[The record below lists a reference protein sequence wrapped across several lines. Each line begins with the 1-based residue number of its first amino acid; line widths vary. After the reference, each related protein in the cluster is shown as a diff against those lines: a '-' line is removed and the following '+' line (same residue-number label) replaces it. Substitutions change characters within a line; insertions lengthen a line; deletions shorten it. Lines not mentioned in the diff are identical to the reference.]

1 MSIQNILDVYAKIAD
16 SVVEKNQFSSLK
28 FRNTLEPIFEREGYR
43 KNLFDTTQNSELRIM
58 ILQDASIGDFILLS
72 PCIREIRRL
81 YPAARITLV
90 IHDRVHELAMSCPYV
105 DEVIKFN
112 AFGNMRDFR
121 KLFRQFIE
129 ISQTLLERHFDIAFL
144 FNHFMTT
151 SLLAYM
157 SGARD
162 RIISEGQGNPLEFGI
177 NPVDFTSPLVT
188 TILPR
193 LARTNHA
200 VDNNLK
206 ILDHFM
212 HSPILNR
219 ELEIWYTPQDLELAK
234 KIFEQRNFNKPC
246 RVYSLTLGGT
256 RPDSWYP
263 PQMYAKFV
271 KTVLENDPNACFIL
285 LGWKKELP
293 IIRRFL
299 TEFHGQFVDRVL
311 NLASQIT
318 LRQCAAIISLCTAHV
333 GNDTGTMHI
342 AAANHIP
349 CLEVTPY
356 PADQKLRANTVFL
369 QFAPYHVP
377 AVVVQ
382 PAKSLPE
389 CVDSQ
394 EPHGCRIIGKP
405 HCITQIHPQKLLDGF
420 ALLHQKMQRN
430 DRSLSMIH

>member
-1 MSIQNILDVYAKIAD
+1 MSIQNIIDVYTRIAD
-16 SVVEKNQFSSLK
+16 NVIEKNQFSSLRFK
-28 FRNTLEPIFEREGYR
+28 NTLEPIFEQEGYR
-43 KNLFDTTQNSELRIM
+43 KNMFDSKENPGLRIM

-72 PCIREIRRL
+72 PCIREIRRI
-81 YPAARITLV
+81 YPTARISLV
-90 IHDRVHELAMSCPYV
+90 IHDRAHELAMSCPYV
-105 DEVIKFN
+105 DEVIQFN
-112 AFGNMRDFR
+112 AFENMRDFK
-121 KLFRQFIE
+121 KLFRQFIGF
-129 ISQTLLERHFDIAFL
+129 SKTLLERHFDIAFL

-193 LARTNHA
+193 LAKTNHS

-212 HSPILNR
+212 HSPIQNR

-234 KIFEQRNFNKPC
+234 KIFSQRNFNKPR
-246 RVYSLTLGGT
+246 RVYSLTVGGT
-256 RPDSWYP
+256 RPGNWYP
-263 PQMYAKFV
+263 PQMYAAFA
-271 KTVLENDPNACFIL
+271 KTVLEHDKNACFIL
-285 LGWKKELP
+285 IGWKKELP

-299 TEFHGQFVDRVL
+299 AEFHGQFVDRVL
-311 NLASQIT
+311 NLAGGLT

-356 PADQKLRANTVFL
+356 PADQKLRANTIFL
-369 QFAPYHVP
+369 RFAPYHVP
-377 AVVVQ
+377 GVVVQ

-389 CVDSQ
+389 CVDSK
-394 EPHGCRIIGKP
+394 ESHGCRSENRP
-405 HCITQIHPQKLLDGF
+405 HCITTIHPQKLLDGF
-420 ALLHQKMQRN
+420 VLLHQKMQRN
-430 DRSLSMIH
+430 DSSLSMIH